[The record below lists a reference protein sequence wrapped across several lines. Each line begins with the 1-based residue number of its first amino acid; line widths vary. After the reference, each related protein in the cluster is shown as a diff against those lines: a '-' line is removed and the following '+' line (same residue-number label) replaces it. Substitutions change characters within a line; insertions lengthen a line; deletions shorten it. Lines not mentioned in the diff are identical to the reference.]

1 MNNEYKRISWMC
13 EIYIATFCFIIII
26 TFLHSTRNNH
36 VYLQCV
42 SVLYNIYELIIIVI
56 AYNKNIIY

>member
-1 MNNEYKRISWMC
+1 MNNEYKPISWMC
-13 EIYIATFCFIIII
+13 EIYIATFYFIIII

-56 AYNKNIIY
+56 SYNKNIIY